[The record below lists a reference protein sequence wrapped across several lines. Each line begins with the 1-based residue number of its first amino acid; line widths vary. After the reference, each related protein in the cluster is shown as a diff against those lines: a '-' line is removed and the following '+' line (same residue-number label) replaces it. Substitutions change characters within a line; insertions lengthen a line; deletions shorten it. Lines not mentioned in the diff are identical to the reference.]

1 VASLSSSDPETDPP
15 APTFAG
21 QVAAT
26 WQAMDAGDWLGGAL
40 RPWSAA
46 CVLVCV
52 LLAATASAQDSGY
65 TDAREMYGPLA
76 QATTV
81 GPNPPAASSA
91 WRQDVRLRNSA
102 IIGGTALAI
111 AAYGKSNWWQEG
123 FGGGF
128 KTVDEGYFGTNTP
141 HGGADKLG
149 HMFFNYANV
158 RLLTPMFELA
168 GNSRGDSIWLSAL
181 SSAAILTAVE
191 VADGFSN
198 QYRFSP
204 QDEVMNLA
212 GAALGVIMETHP
224 DLDQKFDFRLAY
236 RKSSQSN
243 WKPFSDYSGQRYL
256 LVAKADGFESLRNRP
271 LVRYLELS
279 VGYQARGYEEP
290 GLERRR
296 DVYVGLS
303 LNLSRLMADGFYQG
317 RMHTTPVQ
325 RTAELAFELWQFPTA
340 VYADFK
346 LD

>member
-236 RKSSQSN
+236 RKSSQSK
-243 WKPFSDYSGQRYL
+243 WRPFSDYSGQRYL

>member
-1 VASLSSSDPETDPP
+1 VARLNSSERDSEPL
-15 APTFAG
+15 APTLVVE
-21 QVAAT
+21 VAAAWT
-26 WQAMDAGDWLGGAL
+26 LRAGDWLRGAL
-40 RPWSAA
+40 RPRSAA
-46 CVLVCV
+46 ACALVYG
-52 LLAATASAQDSGY
+52 LAATAAAQGTGQVD
-65 TDAREMYGPLA
+65 THEMVGPIL
-76 QATTV
+76 QAPAP
-81 GPNPPAASSA
+81 GPNPPAASPA
-91 WRQDVRLRNSA
+91 WHQDVRLRNTA
-102 IIGGTALAI
+102 IIGGATLAI

-128 KTVDEGYFGTNTP
+128 KTEDEGYFGPNTP

-191 VADGFSN
+191 VADGFSK
-198 QYRFSP
+198 QYHFSP

-224 DLDQKFDFRLAY
+224 ELDQKFDFRLAY

-271 LVRYLELS
+271 VLRYLELS

-317 RMHTTPVQ
+317 QLHTTPTQ